1 MGVNKLYNLYQAGKA
16 AFKKQKT
23 YGTGA
28 ISSVS
33 PSVGNKSLSKLKIT
47 VAKTKGS
54 AAKLKQT
61 LWESKRKKRE
71 ERFTFDKRNTRTK
84 TIHPE
89 GFEKFQVDFVFPTKE
104 KYIGSHIKSD
114 LAGEPVSNES
124 YEKYY
129 KDLI

>member
-28 ISSVS
+28 IKSVP
-33 PSVGNKSLSKLKIT
+33 PSVGKKATGKLKIET
-47 VAKTKGS
+47 GKMKGA

-71 ERFTFDKRNTRTK
+71 EYFTFDKRNTRTK
-84 TIHPE
+84 TSD
-89 GFEKFQVDFVFPTKE
+89 EKRYEEAQ
-104 KYIGSHIKSD
+104 IK
-114 LAGEPVSNES
+114 
-124 YEKYY
+124 
-129 KDLI
+129 KD

>member
-33 PSVGNKSLSKLKIT
+33 PSVGNKSLSKLKI
-47 VAKTKGS
+47 ASQKAIGS

-61 LWESKRKKRE
+61 LWESKNKKRE
-71 ERFTFDKRNTRTK
+71 ERFTFAYDRGNVAK
-84 TIHPE
+84 
-89 GFEKFQVDFVFPTKE
+89 
-104 KYIGSHIKSD
+104 KS
-114 LAGEPVSNES
+114 
-124 YEKYY
+124 KK
-129 KDLI
+129 KDSRKWDQALREYVKK